1 MVKGG
6 KAVMERFQMNSNSS
20 KRRMIWLALV
30 LGSFAAIGPLSLD
43 MYLPGLPS
51 LADDLNSSTSLAQ
64 LSLTAC
70 MLGLAVG
77 QIYLGPLSDS
87 KGRRMPLILSLAVYS
102 ASSLACA
109 FVPSV
114 EMLLL
119 MRFIQ
124 GVSGAGGIV
133 ISKAIVRDL
142 FSGTELTKF
151 FSMLMLVNGAAPI
164 LAPVFG
170 GQLLQFTSWRGV
182 FIVLCILSMMMIA
195 AAFWGLAESLPKE
208 LRNEG
213 SIANTFRTFSRLA
226 KDRIFIGFAFSQGFV
241 SAAMFAYISG
251 SPFVLQNLYGVSA
264 QMFSLIFA
272 INGVGIILA
281 SQVTGRLAGKVKE
294 GVLLVFG
301 LYMAMTGGMIL
312 LTGIL
317 LQAGLIIILIGLF
330 LSVASV
336 GIVGTTSFALAMENQ
351 RSHAGS
357 AAALLGLIPFI
368 LGAIVAPLVGLG
380 GEDSPLPMGM
390 VIVGSQIIAILSYF
404 IVARPMLKKGK
415 SNEKA

>member
-6 KAVMERFQMNSNSS
+6 KADMERLQMMNSNIS
-20 KRRMIWLALV
+20 KGRMFWLVLV

-43 MYLPGLPS
+43 MYLPGLPA
-51 LADDLNSSTSLAQ
+51 LADDLHSSASLAQ

-77 QIYLGPLSDS
+77 QIFLGPLSDS
-87 KGRRMPLILSLAVYS
+87 RGRRMPLILSLVVYS

-114 EMLLL
+114 ETLIL

-182 FIVLCILSMMMIA
+182 FIVLCILSIMMIA
-195 AAFWGLAESLPKE
+195 AAFLLAETLPNE
-208 LRNEG
+208 LRSDG
-213 SIANTFRTFSRLA
+213 SITDTFRTFSRLG
-226 KDRIFIGFAFSQGFV
+226 KDRGFMGIALSQGFV

-251 SPFVLQNLYGVSA
+251 SPFVLQNIYGVTA

-281 SQVTGRLAGKVKE
+281 SQVTGRLAGRVKE
-294 GVLLVFG
+294 GTLLVFG
-301 LYMAMTGGMIL
+301 IFMAMAGGLIL
-312 LTGIL
+312 LAGIL
-317 LQAGLIIILIGLF
+317 LDAGLSSVLIGLF
-330 LSVASV
+330 LSVSSV

-357 AAALLGLIPFI
+357 AAALLGLIPFV

-380 GEDSPLPMGM
+380 GEDSPLPMG
-390 VIVGSQIIAILSYF
+390 IVMLASQIIAVLSYF
-404 IVARPMLKKGK
+404 VVARPMLKK
-415 SNEKA
+415 A